1 MRPHAVL
8 LAALERLLYLIR
20 GGGQKYLYLLDQFKV
35 RWRPVC
41 PPGPVEHVVQVR
53 EEG

>member
-35 RWRPVC
+35 RCQPLH
-41 PPGPVEHVVQVR
+41 PPGVVEHIVQVR
-53 EEG
+53 EEW